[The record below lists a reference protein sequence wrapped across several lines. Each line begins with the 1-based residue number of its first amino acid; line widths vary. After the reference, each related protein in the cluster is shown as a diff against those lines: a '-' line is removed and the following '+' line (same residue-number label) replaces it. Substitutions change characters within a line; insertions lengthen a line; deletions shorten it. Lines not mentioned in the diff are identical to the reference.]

1 MNHANLQ
8 TFRKIRPLTIQKSA
22 ILRYDSHHF
31 CEQTRLTFMQ
41 QQYNP
46 SQIEPAVQQYWAE
59 NKVFKAI
66 KDTSKEKYYCLS
78 MFPYP
83 SGRLHMGHVRN
94 YTIGDVVSRY
104 QRMNGKNVLQPIGW
118 DAFGLPAEGAAI
130 KNKTAPA
137 KWTYENIEYMKNQ
150 LKMLG
155 FGYDW
160 DREIA
165 TCRPEYYKWEQWF
178 FTELYKKGL
187 VYKKTSTVNWCPNDE
202 TVLANEQ
209 VHEGCCWR
217 CDTPVEQKEIPQWF
231 IKITDYAEQ
240 LLGGLDQL
248 PQWPDMVKT
257 MQRNWIGR
265 SEGVEITFD
274 VADTAEKVAVYTTR
288 PDTFYGVSYLGIA
301 AAHPLAELAAEK
313 NPQLAEFIREAK
325 NAKVA
330 EADLA
335 TMEKKGMATGLFA
348 IHPLTGEKLPIW
360 VANFVLMHYGTGAVM
375 AVPAHDQ
382 RDFEFAQKYNL
393 PIKQVIAPLADEE
406 IDLTKQAFVEHGKLV
421 NSAEFDGL
429 DFDAAFNGIADKLE
443 KLGVGKRQVN
453 YRLRD
458 WGVSRQRYWG
468 APIPMLTLANG
479 ETVPA
484 PIEDLPIILPE
495 DVVMD
500 GVKSPIKADPN
511 WAKTTFNGEPALKE
525 TDTFDTFME
534 SSWYYARYTSPS
546 YAEGMLDKEEANYW
560 LPVDQYIGGIEHAT
574 MHLLYFRFFHKLLRD
589 AGFVTS
595 DEPAQKL
602 LCQGMVLADAF
613 YYTSPTN
620 ERIWVSPTQVTLE
633 RDEKGRIIKATDPE
647 GRELVHTGMTKM
659 SKSKNNGIDPQEMVE
674 KYGADTVRLFMMFAS
689 PAEMTLEWQESG
701 VEGAKRFLG
710 RVWNLVYEYSQNPAK
725 TALDVTA
732 LSADQKALR
741 RDVHKTIA
749 KVSDDIGRRQTF
761 NTAIAAVMELMN
773 KLTRAPLESEQDRAV
788 MAEALSAVVRM
799 LYPITPHICFE
810 LWKALGNESNIDHA
824 EWVKADEAAMVEDEK
839 LIVVQVNGKVR
850 GKVTVAADADEE
862 TVKTVA
868 FADENVK
875 KFTDNTQIVKVI
887 YVPGK
892 LLNVVVKPQ

>member
-1 MNHANLQ
+1 MQ
-8 TFRKIRPLTIQKSA
+8 EQYRP
-22 ILRYDSHHF
+22 D
-31 CEQTRLTFMQ
+31 M
-41 QQYNP
+41 
-46 SQIEPAVQQYWAE
+46 IEPKVQQYWAE

-66 KDTSKEKYYCLS
+66 KDESKEKYYCLS

-94 YTIGDVVSRY
+94 YTIGDVISRY
-104 QRMNGKNVLQPIGW
+104 QRMLGKNVLQPFGW

-137 KWTYENIEYMKNQ
+137 KWTYENIAYMKKQ
-150 LKMLG
+150 LQLLG
-155 FGYDW
+155 FGFDW

-165 TCRPEYYKWEQWF
+165 TCKPEYYKWEQWF

-240 LLGGLDQL
+240 LLGGLDTL

-265 SEGVEITFD
+265 SKGVEITFD
-274 VADTAEKVAVYTTR
+274 VADTNEKVAVYTTR

-301 AAHPLAELAAEK
+301 AAHPLASLAAQNNPELAA
-313 NPQLAEFIREAK
+313 FIQEAK

-382 RDFEFAQKYNL
+382 RDFEFAQKYSL

-406 IDLTKQAFVEHGKLV
+406 IDLTKQAFTEHGKLV
-421 NSAEFDGL
+421 NSAEFDGK
-429 DFDAAFNGIADKLE
+429 DFDGAFNGIADKLE

-468 APIPMLTLANG
+468 APIPMLTLENG
-479 ETVPA
+479 DVVPA
-484 PIEDLPIILPE
+484 PMEDLPIILPE

-511 WAKTTFNGEPALKE
+511 WAKTTLNGAPALKE

-534 SSWYYARYTSPS
+534 SSWYYARYTCPQ
-546 YAEGMLDKEEANYW
+546 YQNGMLDAEEANYW

-595 DEPAQKL
+595 DEPADKL

-647 GRELVHTGMTKM
+647 GRELVHSGMTKM

-710 RVWNLVYEYSQNPAK
+710 RVWNLVYQYQQNPAK
-725 TALDVTA
+725 TSLDITA
-732 LSADQKALR
+732 LSAAQKALR
-741 RDVHKTIA
+741 REVHKTIA

-773 KLTRAPLESEQDRAV
+773 KLTKASLESEQDRAV

-810 LWKALGNESNIDHA
+810 LWQALGNESNIDTA

-850 GKVTVAADADEE
+850 GKVTVPATSSEEEIKAAAKADPN
-862 TVKTVA
+862 VA
-868 FADENVK
+868 
-875 KFTDNTQIVKVI
+875 KFLDGKEILKEI
-887 YVPGK
+887 YIPLK
-892 LLNVVVKPQ
+892 MLNFVVKP

>member
-1 MNHANLQ
+1 
-8 TFRKIRPLTIQKSA
+8 
-22 ILRYDSHHF
+22 
-31 CEQTRLTFMQ
+31 MQ
-41 QQYNP
+41 QHYRP
-46 SQIEPAVQQYWAE
+46 DLIEPAVQQYWAE

-137 KWTYENIEYMKNQ
+137 KWTYENIEYMKKQ

-240 LLGGLDQL
+240 LLSGLDQL

-348 IHPLTGEKLPIW
+348 IHPLTGEELPIW

-429 DFDAAFNGIADKLE
+429 DFDGAFNGIADKLE

-468 APIPMLTLANG
+468 APIPMLTLPNG

-633 RDEKGRIIKATDPE
+633 RDEKGRIVKATDPE

>member
-1 MNHANLQ
+1 MQ
-8 TFRKIRPLTIQKSA
+8 EQYRP
-22 ILRYDSHHF
+22 D
-31 CEQTRLTFMQ
+31 M
-41 QQYNP
+41 
-46 SQIEPAVQQYWAE
+46 IEPKVQQYWAE

-66 KDTSKEKYYCLS
+66 KDESKEKYYCLS

-94 YTIGDVVSRY
+94 YTIGDVISRY
-104 QRMNGKNVLQPIGW
+104 QRMLGKNVLQPFGW

-137 KWTYENIEYMKNQ
+137 KWTYENIAYMKKQ
-150 LKMLG
+150 LQLLG
-155 FGYDW
+155 FGFDW

-165 TCRPEYYKWEQWF
+165 TCKPDYYKWEQWF

-240 LLGGLDQL
+240 LLGGLDTL

-274 VADTAEKVAVYTTR
+274 VANTNEKVAVYTTR

-301 AAHPLAELAAEK
+301 AAHPLASLAAQNNSELAA
-313 NPQLAEFIREAK
+313 FIQEAK

-382 RDFEFAQKYNL
+382 RDFEFAQKYGL
-393 PIKQVIAPLADEE
+393 QIKQVIEPIADEE
-406 IDLTKQAFVEHGKLV
+406 IDLTKQAFTEHGKLV
-421 NSAEFDGL
+421 NSAEFDGK
-429 DFDAAFNGIADKLE
+429 DFDGAFNGIADKLE

-468 APIPMLTLANG
+468 APIPMLTLENG
-479 ETVPA
+479 DVVPA
-484 PIEDLPIILPE
+484 PMEDLPIILPE

-511 WAKTTFNGEPALKE
+511 WAKTTLNGAPALKE

-534 SSWYYARYTSPS
+534 SSWYYARYTCPQ
-546 YAEGMLDKEEANYW
+546 YQNGMLDAEEANYW

-595 DEPAQKL
+595 EEPADKL

-620 ERIWVSPTQVTLE
+620 ERIWISPTQVTLE

-647 GRELVHTGMTKM
+647 GRELVHSGMTKM

-710 RVWNLVYEYSQNPAK
+710 RVWNLVYQYQQNPAK
-725 TALDVTA
+725 TSLDLTA
-732 LSADQKALR
+732 LSAEQKVLR
-741 RDVHKTIA
+741 REVHKTIA

-773 KLTRAPLESEQDRAV
+773 KLTKASLDSEQDRAV

-810 LWKALGNESNIDHA
+810 LWQALGNESAIDTA

-850 GKVTVAADADEE
+850 GKVTVAADADED
-862 TVKTVA
+862 TVKTIA

-875 KFTDNTQIVKVI
+875 KFIDNQHIVKVI
-887 YVPGK
+887 YVVGK
-892 LLNVVVKPQ
+892 LLNVVVKP

>member
-1 MNHANLQ
+1 
-8 TFRKIRPLTIQKSA
+8 
-22 ILRYDSHHF
+22 
-31 CEQTRLTFMQ
+31 MQ
-41 QQYNP
+41 QHYRP
-46 SQIEPAVQQYWAE
+46 DLIEPAVQQYWAE

-187 VYKKTSTVNWCPNDE
+187 VYKKNSTVNWCPNDV

-209 VHEGCCWR
+209 VHDGCCWR

-301 AAHPLAELAAEK
+301 AAHPLADLAAEK
-313 NPQLAEFIREAK
+313 NPELAEFIREAK

-382 RDFEFAQKYNL
+382 RDFEFAQKYDL

-429 DFDAAFNGIADKLE
+429 DFDGAFNGIADKLE

-468 APIPMLTLANG
+468 APIPMLTLPNG

-546 YAEGMLDKEEANYW
+546 YAEGMLDKDEANYW

-850 GKVTVAADADEE
+850 GKVTVAADAGEE

>member
-1 MNHANLQ
+1 M
-8 TFRKIRPLTIQKSA
+8 
-22 ILRYDSHHF
+22 
-31 CEQTRLTFMQ
+31 
-41 QQYNP
+41 
-46 SQIEPAVQQYWAE
+46 
-59 NKVFKAI
+59 
-66 KDTSKEKYYCLS
+66 
-78 MFPYP
+78 
-83 SGRLHMGHVRN
+83 
-94 YTIGDVVSRY
+94 
-104 QRMNGKNVLQPIGW
+104 
-118 DAFGLPAEGAAI
+118 
-130 KNKTAPA
+130 
-137 KWTYENIEYMKNQ
+137 
-150 LKMLG
+150 
-155 FGYDW
+155 
-160 DREIA
+160 
-165 TCRPEYYKWEQWF
+165 
-178 FTELYKKGL
+178 
-187 VYKKTSTVNWCPNDE
+187 
-202 TVLANEQ
+202 LANEQ
-209 VHEGCCWR
+209 VHDGCCWR

-382 RDFEFAQKYNL
+382 RDFEFAQKYDL

-429 DFDAAFNGIADKLE
+429 DFDGAFNGIADKLE

-468 APIPMLTLANG
+468 APIPMLTLPNG

-546 YAEGMLDKEEANYW
+546 YAEGMLDKDEANYW

-647 GRELVHTGMTKM
+647 DRELVHTGMTKM

-732 LSADQKALR
+732 LSSDQKALR

-862 TVKTVA
+862 IVKTVA

>member
-1 MNHANLQ
+1 
-8 TFRKIRPLTIQKSA
+8 
-22 ILRYDSHHF
+22 
-31 CEQTRLTFMQ
+31 MQ
-41 QQYNP
+41 QHYRP
-46 SQIEPAVQQYWAE
+46 DLIEPAVQQYWAE

-137 KWTYENIEYMKNQ
+137 KWTYENIEYMKKQ

-240 LLGGLDQL
+240 LLSGLDQL

-274 VADTAEKVAVYTTR
+274 VADTAEKVSVYTTR

-313 NPQLAEFIREAK
+313 NPELAEFIREAK

-382 RDFEFAQKYNL
+382 RDFEFAQKYDL

-429 DFDAAFNGIADKLE
+429 DFDGAFNGIADKLE

-468 APIPMLTLANG
+468 APIPMLTLPNG

-546 YAEGMLDKEEANYW
+546 YAEGMLDKDEANYW

-732 LSADQKALR
+732 LSADQKSLR

-773 KLTRAPLESEQDRAV
+773 KLTRAPLDSEQDRAV

-824 EWVKADEAAMVEDEK
+824 EWVKADKAAMVEDEK

>member
-1 MNHANLQ
+1 
-8 TFRKIRPLTIQKSA
+8 
-22 ILRYDSHHF
+22 
-31 CEQTRLTFMQ
+31 MQ
-41 QQYNP
+41 QHYRP
-46 SQIEPAVQQYWAE
+46 DLIEPTVQQYWAE

-137 KWTYENIEYMKNQ
+137 KWTYENIKYMKNQ

-187 VYKKTSTVNWCPNDE
+187 VYKKNSTVNWCPNDV

-209 VHEGCCWR
+209 VHDGCCWR

-274 VADTAEKVAVYTTR
+274 VADTAEKVSVYTTR

-546 YAEGMLDKEEANYW
+546 YAEGMLDKDEANYW

-810 LWKALGNESNIDHA
+810 LWKALGNESTIDHA

>member
-1 MNHANLQ
+1 MQ
-8 TFRKIRPLTIQKSA
+8 EQYRP
-22 ILRYDSHHF
+22 D
-31 CEQTRLTFMQ
+31 M
-41 QQYNP
+41 
-46 SQIEPAVQQYWAE
+46 IEPKVQQYWAE

-66 KDTSKEKYYCLS
+66 KDESKEKYYCLS

-94 YTIGDVVSRY
+94 YTIGDVISRY
-104 QRMNGKNVLQPIGW
+104 QRMLGKNVLQPFGW

-137 KWTYENIEYMKNQ
+137 KWTYENIAYMKKQ
-150 LKMLG
+150 LQLLG
-155 FGYDW
+155 FGFDW

-165 TCRPEYYKWEQWF
+165 TCKPEYYKWEQWF

-240 LLGGLDQL
+240 LLGGLDTL

-274 VADTAEKVAVYTTR
+274 VADTNEKVAVYTTR

-301 AAHPLAELAAEK
+301 AAHPLASLAAQNNPELAT
-313 NPQLAEFIREAK
+313 FIQEAK

-382 RDFEFAQKYNL
+382 RDFEFAQKYSL

-429 DFDAAFNGIADKLE
+429 DFNGAFNGIADKLE

-468 APIPMLTLANG
+468 APIPMLTLENG
-479 ETVPA
+479 DVVPA
-484 PIEDLPIILPE
+484 PMEDLPIILPE

-511 WAKTTFNGEPALKE
+511 WAKATFNGTPALKE

-534 SSWYYARYTSPS
+534 SSWYYARYTCPQ
-546 YAEGMLDKEEANYW
+546 YQNGMLDAEEANYW

-595 DEPAQKL
+595 DEPADKL

-647 GRELVHTGMTKM
+647 GRELVHSGMTKM

-710 RVWNLVYEYSQNPAK
+710 RVWNLVYQYQQNPAK
-725 TALDVTA
+725 TSLDLTA

-741 RDVHKTIA
+741 REVHKTIA

-773 KLTRAPLESEQDRAV
+773 KLTKASLESDQDRAV

-810 LWKALGNESNIDHA
+810 LWQALGNESNIDTA

-850 GKVTVAADADEE
+850 GKVTVPATSSEEEIKATAKADPN
-862 TVKTVA
+862 VA
-868 FADENVK
+868 
-875 KFTDNTQIVKVI
+875 KFLDGKEILKEI
-887 YVPGK
+887 YIPLK
-892 LLNVVVKPQ
+892 MLNFVVKP

>member
-1 MNHANLQ
+1 MQ
-8 TFRKIRPLTIQKSA
+8 EQYRP
-22 ILRYDSHHF
+22 D
-31 CEQTRLTFMQ
+31 M
-41 QQYNP
+41 
-46 SQIEPAVQQYWAE
+46 IEPKVQQYWAE

-66 KDTSKEKYYCLS
+66 KDESKEKYYCLS

-94 YTIGDVVSRY
+94 YTIGDVISRY
-104 QRMNGKNVLQPIGW
+104 QRMLGKNVLQPFGW

-137 KWTYENIEYMKNQ
+137 KWTYENIAYMKKQ
-150 LKMLG
+150 LQLLG
-155 FGYDW
+155 FGFDW

-165 TCRPEYYKWEQWF
+165 TCKPDYYKWEQWF

-240 LLGGLDQL
+240 LLGGLDAL

-274 VADTAEKVAVYTTR
+274 VANTNEKVAVYTTR

-301 AAHPLAELAAEK
+301 AAHPLASLAAQNNPELAT
-313 NPQLAEFIREAK
+313 FIQEAK

-382 RDFEFAQKYNL
+382 RDFEFAQKYGL
-393 PIKQVIAPLADEE
+393 QIKQVIEPIADEE
-406 IDLTKQAFVEHGKLV
+406 IDLTKQAFTEHGKLV
-421 NSAEFDGL
+421 HSAEFDGK
-429 DFDAAFNGIADKLE
+429 DFDGAFNGIADKLE

-468 APIPMLTLANG
+468 APIPMLTLENG
-479 ETVPA
+479 DVVPA
-484 PIEDLPIILPE
+484 PMEDLPIILPE

-511 WAKTTFNGEPALKE
+511 WAKTTFNGAPALKE

-534 SSWYYARYTSPS
+534 SSWYYARYTCPQ
-546 YAEGMLDKEEANYW
+546 YQNGMLDAEEANYW

-595 DEPAQKL
+595 DEPADKL

-620 ERIWVSPTQVTLE
+620 ERIWISPTQVTLE

-647 GRELVHTGMTKM
+647 GRELVHSGMTKM

-710 RVWNLVYEYSQNPAK
+710 RAWNLVYQYQQNPAK
-725 TALDVTA
+725 TSLDLTA
-732 LSADQKALR
+732 LSAEQKVLR
-741 RDVHKTIA
+741 REVHKTIA

-773 KLTRAPLESEQDRAV
+773 KLTKAPLDSEQDRAV

-810 LWKALGNESNIDHA
+810 LWQALGNESAIDTA
-824 EWVKADEAAMVEDEK
+824 EWVKADETAMVEDEK

-850 GKVTVAADADEE
+850 GKVTVAADADEN
-862 TVKTVA
+862 TVKTIA

-875 KFTDNTQIVKVI
+875 KFIDNQHIVKVI
-887 YVPGK
+887 YVVGK
-892 LLNVVVKPQ
+892 LLNVVVKP

>member
-1 MNHANLQ
+1 
-8 TFRKIRPLTIQKSA
+8 
-22 ILRYDSHHF
+22 
-31 CEQTRLTFMQ
+31 MQ
-41 QQYNP
+41 QHYRP
-46 SQIEPAVQQYWAE
+46 DLIEPAVQQYWAE

-137 KWTYENIEYMKNQ
+137 KWTYENIEYMKKQ

-274 VADTAEKVAVYTTR
+274 VADTAEKVSVYTTR
-288 PDTFYGVSYLGIA
+288 PDTFYGVSYLGVA

-468 APIPMLTLANG
+468 APIPMLTLPNG
-479 ETVPA
+479 ETIPA

-500 GVKSPIKADPN
+500 GMKSPIKSDPN

-546 YAEGMLDKEEANYW
+546 YAEGMLDKDEANYW

-725 TALDVTA
+725 TALDMTA

-773 KLTRAPLESEQDRAV
+773 KLTRAPLENEQDRAV

-875 KFTDNTQIVKVI
+875 KITDNTQIVKVI

>member
-1 MNHANLQ
+1 MQ
-8 TFRKIRPLTIQKSA
+8 EQYRP
-22 ILRYDSHHF
+22 D
-31 CEQTRLTFMQ
+31 MV
-41 QQYNP
+41 
-46 SQIEPAVQQYWAE
+46 EPKVQQYWAE

-66 KDTSKEKYYCLS
+66 KDESKEKYYCLS

-94 YTIGDVVSRY
+94 YTIGDVISRY
-104 QRMNGKNVLQPIGW
+104 QRMLGKNVLQPFGW

-137 KWTYENIEYMKNQ
+137 KWTYENIAYMKKQ
-150 LKMLG
+150 LQLLG
-155 FGYDW
+155 FGFDW

-165 TCRPEYYKWEQWF
+165 TCKPEYYKWEQWF

-187 VYKKTSTVNWCPNDE
+187 VYKKNSTVNWCPNDV

-209 VHEGCCWR
+209 VHDGCCWR

-274 VADTAEKVAVYTTR
+274 VADTAEKVSVYTTR

-301 AAHPLAELAAEK
+301 AAHPLADLAAEK
-313 NPQLAEFIREAK
+313 NPELAEFIREAK

-546 YAEGMLDKEEANYW
+546 YAEGMLDKDEANYW

-595 DEPAQKL
+595 DEPADKL

-647 GRELVHTGMTKM
+647 GRELVHSGMTKM

-710 RVWNLVYEYSQNPAK
+710 RVWNLVYQYQQNPAK
-725 TALDVTA
+725 TSLDITA
-732 LSADQKALR
+732 LSTAQKALR
-741 RDVHKTIA
+741 REIHKTIA

-773 KLTRAPLESEQDRAV
+773 KLTKASLESDQDRAV

-810 LWKALGNESNIDHA
+810 LWQALGNESNIDTA

-850 GKVTVAADADEE
+850 GKVTVPATSSEEEIKEAA
-862 TVKTVA
+862 KTDPNVA
-868 FADENVK
+868 
-875 KFTDNTQIVKVI
+875 KFLDGKEILKEI
-887 YVPGK
+887 YIPLK
-892 LLNVVVKPQ
+892 MLNFVVKL

>member
-1 MNHANLQ
+1 
-8 TFRKIRPLTIQKSA
+8 
-22 ILRYDSHHF
+22 
-31 CEQTRLTFMQ
+31 MQ
-41 QQYNP
+41 QHYRP
-46 SQIEPAVQQYWAE
+46 DLIEPAVQQYWAE

-137 KWTYENIEYMKNQ
+137 KWTYENIEYMKKQ

-274 VADTAEKVAVYTTR
+274 VADTAEKVSVYTTR

-382 RDFEFAQKYNL
+382 RDFEFAQKYSL

-406 IDLTKQAFVEHGKLV
+406 IDLTRQAFVEHGKLV

-429 DFDAAFNGIADKLE
+429 DFDGAFNGIADKLE

-546 YAEGMLDKEEANYW
+546 YAEGMLDKDEANYW

-595 DEPAQKL
+595 DEPAKKL

-773 KLTRAPLESEQDRAV
+773 KLTRAPLDSEQDRAV

-810 LWKALGNESNIDHA
+810 LWKALGNENNIDHA

>member
-1 MNHANLQ
+1 MQ
-8 TFRKIRPLTIQKSA
+8 EQYRP
-22 ILRYDSHHF
+22 D
-31 CEQTRLTFMQ
+31 M
-41 QQYNP
+41 
-46 SQIEPAVQQYWAE
+46 IEPKVQQYWAE

-66 KDTSKEKYYCLS
+66 KDESKEKYYCLS

-94 YTIGDVVSRY
+94 YTIGDVISRY
-104 QRMNGKNVLQPIGW
+104 QRMLGKNVLQPFGW

-137 KWTYENIEYMKNQ
+137 KWTYENIAYMKKQ
-150 LKMLG
+150 LQLLG
-155 FGYDW
+155 FGFDW

-165 TCRPEYYKWEQWF
+165 TCKPEYYKWEQWF

-240 LLGGLDQL
+240 LLGGLDTL

-274 VADTAEKVAVYTTR
+274 VADTNEKVAVYTTR

-301 AAHPLAELAAEK
+301 AAHPLASLAAQNNPELAV
-313 NPQLAEFIREAK
+313 FIQEAK

-382 RDFEFAQKYNL
+382 RDFEFAQKYSL

-429 DFDAAFNGIADKLE
+429 DFDGAFNGIADKLE

-468 APIPMLTLANG
+468 APIPMLTLENG
-479 ETVPA
+479 DVVPA
-484 PIEDLPIILPE
+484 PMEDLPIILPE
-495 DVVMD
+495 DVVMN

-511 WAKTTFNGEPALKE
+511 WAKITLNGAPALKE

-534 SSWYYARYTSPS
+534 SSWYYARYTCPQ
-546 YAEGMLDKEEANYW
+546 YQNGMLDAEEANYW

-589 AGFVTS
+589 AGFITS
-595 DEPAQKL
+595 DEPADKL

-647 GRELVHTGMTKM
+647 GRELVHSGMTKM

-710 RVWNLVYEYSQNPAK
+710 RVWNLVYQYQQNPAK
-725 TALDVTA
+725 TSLNITA
-732 LSADQKALR
+732 LSAAQKTLR
-741 RDVHKTIA
+741 REVHKTIA

-773 KLTRAPLESEQDRAV
+773 KLTKASLESDQDRAV

-810 LWKALGNESNIDHA
+810 LWQALGNESNIDTA

-850 GKVTVAADADEE
+850 GKVTVPATSSEEEIKAAAKADPN
-862 TVKTVA
+862 VA
-868 FADENVK
+868 
-875 KFTDNTQIVKVI
+875 KFLDGKEILKEI
-887 YVPGK
+887 YIPLK
-892 LLNVVVKPQ
+892 MLNFVVKP

>member
-1 MNHANLQ
+1 
-8 TFRKIRPLTIQKSA
+8 
-22 ILRYDSHHF
+22 
-31 CEQTRLTFMQ
+31 MQ
-41 QQYNP
+41 QHYRP
-46 SQIEPAVQQYWAE
+46 DLIEPTVQQYWAE

-137 KWTYENIEYMKNQ
+137 KWTYENIEYMKKQ

-240 LLGGLDQL
+240 LLSGLDQL

-274 VADTAEKVAVYTTR
+274 VADTAEKVSVYTTR

-301 AAHPLAELAAEK
+301 AAHPLADLAAEK
-313 NPQLAEFIREAK
+313 NPELAEFIREAK

-382 RDFEFAQKYNL
+382 RDFEFAQKYSL

-429 DFDAAFNGIADKLE
+429 DFDGAFNGIADKLE

-468 APIPMLTLANG
+468 APIPMLTLPNG

-546 YAEGMLDKEEANYW
+546 YAEGMLDKDEANYW

-732 LSADQKALR
+732 LSADQKSLR

-773 KLTRAPLESEQDRAV
+773 KLTRAPLDSEQDRAV

-824 EWVKADEAAMVEDEK
+824 EWVKADKAAMVEDEK

>member
-1 MNHANLQ
+1 
-8 TFRKIRPLTIQKSA
+8 
-22 ILRYDSHHF
+22 
-31 CEQTRLTFMQ
+31 MQ
-41 QQYNP
+41 QHYRP
-46 SQIEPAVQQYWAE
+46 DLIEPAVQQYWAE

-240 LLGGLDQL
+240 LLGGLDKL
-248 PQWPDMVKT
+248 PQWPDMVKA

-313 NPQLAEFIREAK
+313 NPELAEFIREAK

-348 IHPLTGEKLPIW
+348 IHPLTGKKLPIW

-382 RDFEFAQKYNL
+382 RDFEFAQKYSL

-429 DFDAAFNGIADKLE
+429 DFDGAFNGIADKLE

-468 APIPMLTLANG
+468 APIPMLTLPNG

-546 YAEGMLDKEEANYW
+546 YAEGMLDKDEANYW

-725 TALDVTA
+725 TSLDVTV
-732 LSADQKALR
+732 LSADQKSLR

-773 KLTRAPLESEQDRAV
+773 KLTRASLESEQDRAV

>member
-1 MNHANLQ
+1 
-8 TFRKIRPLTIQKSA
+8 
-22 ILRYDSHHF
+22 
-31 CEQTRLTFMQ
+31 MQ
-41 QQYNP
+41 QHYRP
-46 SQIEPAVQQYWAE
+46 DLIEPAVQQYWAE

-137 KWTYENIEYMKNQ
+137 KWTYENIEYMKKQ

-274 VADTAEKVAVYTTR
+274 VADTAEKVSVYTTR
-288 PDTFYGVSYLGIA
+288 PDTFYGVSYLGVA

-382 RDFEFAQKYNL
+382 RDFEFAQKYSL

-429 DFDAAFNGIADKLE
+429 DFDGAFNGIADKLE

-468 APIPMLTLANG
+468 APIPMLTLPNG

-546 YAEGMLDKEEANYW
+546 YAEGMLDKDEANYW

-732 LSADQKALR
+732 LSADQKTLR

-761 NTAIAAVMELMN
+761 NTAIAAIMELMN

-788 MAEALSAVVRM
+788 MSEALSAVVRM

-810 LWKALGNESNIDHA
+810 LWKALGNKSNIDHA

>member
-1 MNHANLQ
+1 
-8 TFRKIRPLTIQKSA
+8 
-22 ILRYDSHHF
+22 
-31 CEQTRLTFMQ
+31 MQ
-41 QQYNP
+41 QHYRP
-46 SQIEPAVQQYWAE
+46 DLIEPAVQQYWAE

-137 KWTYENIEYMKNQ
+137 KWTYENIEYMKKQ

-301 AAHPLAELAAEK
+301 AAHPLADLAAEK
-313 NPQLAEFIREAK
+313 NPELAEFIREAK
-325 NAKVA
+325 NTKVA

-382 RDFEFAQKYNL
+382 RDFEFAQKYSL

-429 DFDAAFNGIADKLE
+429 DFNGAFNGIADKLE

-468 APIPMLTLANG
+468 APIPMLTLPNG

-546 YAEGMLDKEEANYW
+546 YAEGMLDKDEANYW

-633 RDEKGRIIKATDPE
+633 RDEKGRIIKATDLE

>member
-1 MNHANLQ
+1 MQ
-8 TFRKIRPLTIQKSA
+8 EQYRP
-22 ILRYDSHHF
+22 D
-31 CEQTRLTFMQ
+31 M
-41 QQYNP
+41 
-46 SQIEPAVQQYWAE
+46 IEPKVQQYWAE

-66 KDTSKEKYYCLS
+66 KDESKEKYYCLS

-94 YTIGDVVSRY
+94 YTIGDVISRY
-104 QRMNGKNVLQPIGW
+104 QRMLGKNVLQPFGW

-137 KWTYENIEYMKNQ
+137 KWTYENIAYMKKQ
-150 LKMLG
+150 LQLLG
-155 FGYDW
+155 FGFDW

-165 TCRPEYYKWEQWF
+165 TCKPEYYKWEQWF

-240 LLGGLDQL
+240 LLGGLDTL

-274 VADTAEKVAVYTTR
+274 VADTNEKVAVYTTR

-301 AAHPLAELAAEK
+301 AAHPLASLAAQNNPELAA
-313 NPQLAEFIREAK
+313 FIQEAK

-382 RDFEFAQKYNL
+382 RDFEFAQKYGL
-393 PIKQVIAPLADEE
+393 QIKQVIEPIADEE

-429 DFDAAFNGIADKLE
+429 DFDGAFNGIADKLE

-468 APIPMLTLANG
+468 APIPMLTLENG
-479 ETVPA
+479 DVVPA

-511 WAKTTFNGEPALKE
+511 WAKTTFNGVPALKE

-534 SSWYYARYTSPS
+534 SSWYYARYTCPQ
-546 YAEGMLDKEEANYW
+546 YQNGMLDAEEANYW

-595 DEPAQKL
+595 EEPADKL

-647 GRELVHTGMTKM
+647 GRELVHSGMTKM
-659 SKSKNNGIDPQEMVE
+659 SKSKNNGIDPQEMVK

-710 RVWNLVYEYSQNPAK
+710 RVWNLVYQYQQNPAK
-725 TALDVTA
+725 TSLDITA
-732 LSADQKALR
+732 LSAAQKSLR
-741 RDVHKTIA
+741 REVHKTIA

-773 KLTRAPLESEQDRAV
+773 KLTKASLESDQDRAV

-810 LWKALGNESNIDHA
+810 LWQALGNESAIDTA
-824 EWVKADEAAMVEDEK
+824 EWVKADEDAMVEDEK

-862 TVKTVA
+862 TVKTIA

-875 KFTDNTQIVKVI
+875 KFVDNQHIVKVI
-887 YVPGK
+887 YVAGK
-892 LLNVVVKPQ
+892 LLNVVVKP

>member
-1 MNHANLQ
+1 
-8 TFRKIRPLTIQKSA
+8 
-22 ILRYDSHHF
+22 
-31 CEQTRLTFMQ
+31 MQ

-46 SQIEPAVQQYWAE
+46 SEIEPKVQQYWTE

-66 KDTSKEKYYCLS
+66 KDESKEKYYCLS

-104 QRMNGKNVLQPIGW
+104 QRMLGKNVLQPFGW

-137 KWTYENIEYMKNQ
+137 KWTYENIAYMKKQ
-150 LKMLG
+150 LQLLG
-155 FGYDW
+155 FGFDW

-165 TCRPEYYKWEQWF
+165 TCKPDYYKWEQWF

-240 LLGGLDQL
+240 LLGGLDNL

-257 MQRNWIGR
+257 MQRNWISR

-274 VADTAEKVAVYTTR
+274 VADTNEKVAVYTTR

-301 AAHPLAELAAEK
+301 AAHPLAALAAEN
-313 NPQLAEFIREAK
+313 NPELATFIQEAK

-382 RDFEFAQKYNL
+382 RDYEFANKYGL
-393 PIKQVIAPLADEE
+393 QIKQVIAPLASQE
-406 IDLTKQAFVEHGKLV
+406 IDLAKEAFTEHGSLI
-421 NSAEFDGL
+421 NSAEFDGR
-429 DFDAAFNGIADKLE
+429 DFDGAFNGIADKLE
-443 KLGVGKRQVN
+443 QLGVGKRQVN

-468 APIPMLTLANG
+468 APIPMLTLENG
-479 ETVPA
+479 DVVPA
-484 PIEDLPIILPE
+484 PMEDLPIILPE

-511 WAKTTFNGEPALKE
+511 WAKTTFNGAPALKE

-534 SSWYYARYTSPS
+534 SSWYYARYTSPKF
-546 YAEGMLDKEEANYW
+546 ADAMLDKDEANYW

-595 DEPAQKL
+595 DEPATKL

-633 RDEKGRIIKATDPE
+633 RDEKGHIIKATDPE

-710 RVWNLVYEYSQNPAK
+710 RVWNLVYQYQQNPAK

-741 RDVHKTIA
+741 REVHKTIA

-761 NTAIAAVMELMN
+761 NTAIAAIMELMN
-773 KLTRAPLESEQDRAV
+773 KLTKAPLESEQDRAV

-810 LWKALGNESNIDHA
+810 LWQALGNETAIDTA
-824 EWVKADEAAMVEDEK
+824 EWVKADESAMVEDEK

-862 TVKTVA
+862 TVKTIA

-875 KFTDNTQIVKVI
+875 KFTDGQQIVKVI
-887 YVPGK
+887 YVAGK
-892 LLNVVVKPQ
+892 LLNVVVKP

>member
-1 MNHANLQ
+1 MQ
-8 TFRKIRPLTIQKSA
+8 EQYRP
-22 ILRYDSHHF
+22 D
-31 CEQTRLTFMQ
+31 M
-41 QQYNP
+41 
-46 SQIEPAVQQYWAE
+46 IEPKVQQYWAE

-66 KDTSKEKYYCLS
+66 KDESKEKYYCLS

-94 YTIGDVVSRY
+94 YTIGDVISRY
-104 QRMNGKNVLQPIGW
+104 QRMLGKNVLQPFGW

-137 KWTYENIEYMKNQ
+137 KWTYENIAYMKKQ
-150 LKMLG
+150 LQLLG
-155 FGYDW
+155 FGFDW

-165 TCRPEYYKWEQWF
+165 TCKPEYYKWEQWF

-187 VYKKTSTVNWCPNDE
+187 VYKKNSTVNWCPNDV

-209 VHEGCCWR
+209 VHDGCCWR

-301 AAHPLAELAAEK
+301 AAHPLADLAAEK

-382 RDFEFAQKYNL
+382 RDFEFAQKYSL
-393 PIKQVIAPLADEE
+393 PIKQVIAPLAHEE

-429 DFDAAFNGIADKLE
+429 DFDGAFNGIADKLE

-468 APIPMLTLANG
+468 APIPMLTLENG
-479 ETVPA
+479 DVVPA
-484 PIEDLPIILPE
+484 PMEDLPIILPE

-511 WAKTTFNGEPALKE
+511 WAKTTLNGAPALKE

-534 SSWYYARYTSPS
+534 SSWYYARYTCPQ
-546 YAEGMLDKEEANYW
+546 YQNGMLDAEEANYW

-595 DEPAQKL
+595 DEPADRL

-647 GRELVHTGMTKM
+647 GRELVHSGMTKM

-710 RVWNLVYEYSQNPAK
+710 RVWNLVYQYQQNLAK
-725 TALDVTA
+725 TSLDLTA
-732 LSADQKALR
+732 LSAEQKALR
-741 RDVHKTIA
+741 REVHKTIA

-773 KLTRAPLESEQDRAV
+773 KLTKASLESDQDRAV

-810 LWKALGNESNIDHA
+810 LWKALGNESNIDTS

-850 GKVTVAADADEE
+850 GKVTVPATSSEEEIKAAAKADPN
-862 TVKTVA
+862 VA
-868 FADENVK
+868 
-875 KFTDNTQIVKVI
+875 KFLDGKEILKEI
-887 YVPGK
+887 YIPLK
-892 LLNVVVKPQ
+892 MLNFVVKP

>member
-1 MNHANLQ
+1 MQ
-8 TFRKIRPLTIQKSA
+8 EQYRPDL
-22 ILRYDSHHF
+22 
-31 CEQTRLTFMQ
+31 
-41 QQYNP
+41 
-46 SQIEPAVQQYWAE
+46 IEPEVQQYWAQ
-59 NKVFKAI
+59 NKTFKAI
-66 KDTSKEKYYCLS
+66 KDTNKPKYYCLS

-104 QRMNGKNVLQPIGW
+104 QRMNGKNVLQPMGW

-137 KWTYENIEYMKNQ
+137 KWTYENIDYMKNQ
-150 LKMLG
+150 LKILG
-155 FGYDW
+155 FGFDW
-160 DREIA
+160 DREVT
-165 TCRPEYYKWEQWF
+165 TCKPEYYKWEQWF

-240 LLGGLDQL
+240 LLGDLDNL
-248 PQWPDMVKT
+248 PLWPDQVKT

-265 SEGVEITFD
+265 SEGVEITFKLD
-274 VADTAEKVAVYTTR
+274 NSEDSLTVYTTR
-288 PDTFYGVSYLGIA
+288 PDTFFGVSYVAVA
-301 AAHPLAELAAEK
+301 AAHPLAEKAAENNLELAQFIQECK
-313 NPQLAEFIREAK
+313 NT
-325 NAKVA
+325 KVA
-330 EADLA
+330 EAELA
-335 TMEKKGMATGLFA
+335 TMEKKGMATGVYA
-348 IHPLTGEKLPIW
+348 IHPLTGKKVPVW

-375 AVPAHDQ
+375 AVPAHDE
-382 RDFEFAQKYNL
+382 RDHEFAKKYDL
-393 PIKQVIAPLADEE
+393 PINQVIQPLDGSEWDFSKA
-406 IDLTKQAFVEHGKLV
+406 AFTEYGKLV

-429 DFDAAFNGIADKLE
+429 DFDGAFNAIADKLTQM
-443 KLGVGKRQVN
+443 GVGKKQTN

-468 APIPMLTLANG
+468 APIPMLTLENG
-479 ETVPA
+479 DVVPA
-484 PIEDLPIILPE
+484 PLQDLPIVLPE

-500 GVKSPIKADPN
+500 GVKSPIKADPE
-511 WAKTTFNGEPALKE
+511 WAKTTYNAQPALKE

-534 SSWYYARYTSPS
+534 SSWYYARYTSPTF
-546 YAEGMLDKEEANYW
+546 AEAMLDKEEANYW

-595 DEPAQKL
+595 DEPADKL

-620 ERIWVSPTQVTLE
+620 ERIWVSPTEVTLE
-633 RDEKGRIIKATDPE
+633 RDEKGRILKAFDKE
-647 GRELVHTGMTKM
+647 GRELVHSGMTKM

-710 RVWNLVYEYSQNPAK
+710 RLWNLAFEYNKNPAK
-725 TALDVTA
+725 TAVEPTA
-732 LSADQKALR
+732 LSASQKALR

-761 NTAIAAVMELMN
+761 NTAIAAIMELMN
-773 KLTRAPLESEQDRAV
+773 KLTKAPLENDQDRAI
-788 MAEALSAVVRM
+788 MAEALSAVIRM
-799 LYPITPHICFE
+799 LYPITPHICFQ
-810 LWKALGNESNIDHA
+810 LWKELGNKEAIDFA
-824 EWVKADEAAMVEDEK
+824 PWVEADAAAMVDDEK
-839 LIVVQVNGKVR
+839 LVVVQVNGKVR
-850 GKVTVAADADEE
+850 AKVTVPADMSEE
-862 TVKTVA
+862 NIKQVALSDSNVSKHLEGLNIVKT
-868 FADENVK
+868 
-875 KFTDNTQIVKVI
+875 I

-892 LLNVVVKPQ
+892 LFSFVAK

>member
-1 MNHANLQ
+1 
-8 TFRKIRPLTIQKSA
+8 
-22 ILRYDSHHF
+22 
-31 CEQTRLTFMQ
+31 MQ
-41 QQYNP
+41 QHYRP
-46 SQIEPAVQQYWAE
+46 DLIEPAVQQYWAE

-187 VYKKTSTVNWCPNDE
+187 VYKKNSTVNWCPNDV

-209 VHEGCCWR
+209 VHDGCCWR

-301 AAHPLAELAAEK
+301 AAHPLADLAAEK

-382 RDFEFAQKYNL
+382 RDFEFAQKYGL

-546 YAEGMLDKEEANYW
+546 YAEGMLDKDEANYW

>member
-1 MNHANLQ
+1 
-8 TFRKIRPLTIQKSA
+8 
-22 ILRYDSHHF
+22 
-31 CEQTRLTFMQ
+31 MQ
-41 QQYNP
+41 QHYRP
-46 SQIEPAVQQYWAE
+46 DLIEPAVQQYWAE

-274 VADTAEKVAVYTTR
+274 VADTTEKVAVYTTR

-468 APIPMLTLANG
+468 APIPMLTLPNG

-546 YAEGMLDKEEANYW
+546 YAEGMLDKDEANYW
-560 LPVDQYIGGIEHAT
+560 SPVDQYIGGIEHAT

-810 LWKALGNESNIDHA
+810 LWKALGNESTIDHA

-875 KFTDNTQIVKVI
+875 KFTDNTQIMKVI

>member
-1 MNHANLQ
+1 
-8 TFRKIRPLTIQKSA
+8 
-22 ILRYDSHHF
+22 
-31 CEQTRLTFMQ
+31 MQ
-41 QQYNP
+41 QHYRP
-46 SQIEPAVQQYWAE
+46 DLIEPAVQQYWAE

-137 KWTYENIEYMKNQ
+137 KWTYENIEYMKKQ

-301 AAHPLAELAAEK
+301 AAHPLADLAAEK
-313 NPQLAEFIREAK
+313 NPELAEFIREAK

-382 RDFEFAQKYNL
+382 RDFEFAQKYSL

-429 DFDAAFNGIADKLE
+429 DFDGAFNGIADKLE

-468 APIPMLTLANG
+468 APIPMLTLPNG

-633 RDEKGRIIKATDPE
+633 RDEKGRIIKTTDPE

-810 LWKALGNESNIDHA
+810 LWKALGNESTIDHA
-824 EWVKADEAAMVEDEK
+824 EWVKADESAMVEDEK

-862 TVKTVA
+862 TVKAVA

-875 KFTDNTQIVKVI
+875 KFTDNTQIMKVI

>member
-1 MNHANLQ
+1 
-8 TFRKIRPLTIQKSA
+8 
-22 ILRYDSHHF
+22 
-31 CEQTRLTFMQ
+31 MQ
-41 QQYNP
+41 QHYRP
-46 SQIEPAVQQYWAE
+46 DLIEPAVQQYWAE

-137 KWTYENIEYMKNQ
+137 KWTYENIEYMKKQ

-265 SEGVEITFD
+265 SEGVEITFN
-274 VADTAEKVAVYTTR
+274 VADTAEKVSVYTTR

-468 APIPMLTLANG
+468 APIPMLTLPNG
-479 ETVPA
+479 ETIPA

-546 YAEGMLDKEEANYW
+546 YAEGMLDKDEANYW

>member
-1 MNHANLQ
+1 
-8 TFRKIRPLTIQKSA
+8 
-22 ILRYDSHHF
+22 
-31 CEQTRLTFMQ
+31 MQ
-41 QQYNP
+41 QHYRP
-46 SQIEPAVQQYWAE
+46 DLIEPAVQQYWAE

-137 KWTYENIEYMKNQ
+137 KWTYENIEYMKKQ

-240 LLGGLDQL
+240 LLSGLDQL

-348 IHPLTGEKLPIW
+348 IHPLTGEELPIW

-382 RDFEFAQKYNL
+382 RDFEFAQKYSL

-429 DFDAAFNGIADKLE
+429 DFDGAFNGIADKLE

-468 APIPMLTLANG
+468 APIPMLTLPNG

-546 YAEGMLDKEEANYW
+546 YAEGMLDKDEANYW

-850 GKVTVAADADEE
+850 GKVTVAADAGEE

>member
-1 MNHANLQ
+1 MQ
-8 TFRKIRPLTIQKSA
+8 EQYRP
-22 ILRYDSHHF
+22 D
-31 CEQTRLTFMQ
+31 M
-41 QQYNP
+41 
-46 SQIEPAVQQYWAE
+46 IEPKVQQYWAE

-66 KDTSKEKYYCLS
+66 KDESKEKYYCLS

-94 YTIGDVVSRY
+94 YTIGDVISRY
-104 QRMNGKNVLQPIGW
+104 QRMLGKNVLQPFGW

-137 KWTYENIEYMKNQ
+137 KWTYENIAYMKKQ
-150 LKMLG
+150 LQLLG
-155 FGYDW
+155 FGFDW

-165 TCRPEYYKWEQWF
+165 TCKPEYYKWEQWF

-240 LLGGLDQL
+240 LLGGLDTL

-274 VADTAEKVAVYTTR
+274 VADTNEKVAVYTTR

-301 AAHPLAELAAEK
+301 AAHPLASLAAQNNPELAT
-313 NPQLAEFIREAK
+313 FIQEAK

-382 RDFEFAQKYNL
+382 RDFEFAQKYGL
-393 PIKQVIAPLADEE
+393 QIKQVIEPIADEE
-406 IDLTKQAFVEHGKLV
+406 IDLTKQAFTEHGKLV
-421 NSAEFDGL
+421 NSAEFNGK
-429 DFDAAFNGIADKLE
+429 DFDGAFNGIADKLE

-468 APIPMLTLANG
+468 APIPMLTLENG
-479 ETVPA
+479 DVVPA
-484 PIEDLPIILPE
+484 PMEDLPIILPE

-511 WAKTTFNGEPALKE
+511 WAKTTLNGAPALKE

-534 SSWYYARYTSPS
+534 SSWYYARYTCPQ
-546 YAEGMLDKEEANYW
+546 YQNGMLDAEEANYW

-595 DEPAQKL
+595 DEPADKL

-647 GRELVHTGMTKM
+647 GRELVHSGMTKM

-710 RVWNLVYEYSQNPAK
+710 RVWNLVYQYQQNPAK
-725 TALDVTA
+725 TSLDITA
-732 LSADQKALR
+732 LSTAQKALR
-741 RDVHKTIA
+741 REIHKTIA

-773 KLTRAPLESEQDRAV
+773 KLTKASLESDQDRAV

-810 LWKALGNESNIDHA
+810 LWQALGNESNIDTA

-850 GKVTVAADADEE
+850 GKVTVPATSSEEEVKAAAKADPN
-862 TVKTVA
+862 VA
-868 FADENVK
+868 
-875 KFTDNTQIVKVI
+875 KFLDGKEILKEI
-887 YVPGK
+887 YIPLK
-892 LLNVVVKPQ
+892 MLNFVVKP